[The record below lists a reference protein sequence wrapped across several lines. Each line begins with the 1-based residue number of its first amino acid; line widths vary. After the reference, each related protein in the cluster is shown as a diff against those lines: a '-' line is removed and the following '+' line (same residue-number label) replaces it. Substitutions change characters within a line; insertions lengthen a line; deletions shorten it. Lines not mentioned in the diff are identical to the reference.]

1 MTKRPR
7 SASLRGLG
15 LAILFGTLSVAP
27 VRAAPAS
34 FEANMLQLAEI
45 LGALNYLRPLCG
57 ADDGADWR
65 AKMYELM
72 TAQAHHEGSREKL
85 AGAFNT
91 GYRAYQTTYRSC
103 TPSARLAIQRY
114 LSEGARLARDIAARH
129 GN

>member
-1 MTKRPR
+1 MTKGFRFVPLR
-7 SASLRGLG
+7 SLG
-15 LAILFGTLSVAP
+15 LAILLGTLAIAP
-27 VRAAPAS
+27 ARAAPAS
-34 FEANMLQLAEI
+34 FEKNMLQLAEI
-45 LGALNYLRPLCG
+45 LGSLNYLRPLCG
-57 ADDGADWR
+57 ADDGAEWR

-72 TAQAHHEGSREKL
+72 TAQANHEGSREKL

-91 GYRAYQTTYRSC
+91 GYRSYQTTYRSC